1 MSQPKTAKPSTP
13 DTLTKAGKGADIEL
27 SENDLNKVT
36 GGQKHKADTSDYL
49 VVTLKEAFIS

>member
-13 DTLTKAGKGADIEL
+13 DTLTKSGKGADIEL

-49 VVTLKEAFIS
+49 VVTMKEVFIS